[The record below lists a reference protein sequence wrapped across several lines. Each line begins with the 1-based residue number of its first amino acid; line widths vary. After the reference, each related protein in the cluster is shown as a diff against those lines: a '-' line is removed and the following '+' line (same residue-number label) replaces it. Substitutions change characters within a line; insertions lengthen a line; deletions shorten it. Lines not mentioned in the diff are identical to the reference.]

1 MSKRDMID
9 RIRRLNPTAQPEF
22 LASFDEEELLAYLRQ
37 LTELEYEQSRH
48 AGHELALQATA

>member
-22 LASFDEEELLAYLRQ
+22 LAEFNDEDLLAYLRQ
-37 LTELEYEQSRH
+37 LTELEREQSRN
-48 AGHELALQATA
+48 AKHEPALQATA

>member
-22 LASFDEEELLAYLRQ
+22 LADFDEDDLLDYLRQ
-37 LTELEYEQSRH
+37 LTELECEQSRH
-48 AGHELALQATA
+48 AKYEPALQATA

>member
-22 LASFDEEELLAYLRQ
+22 LAEFQENDLLDYLRQ
-37 LTELEYEQSRH
+37 LSDLEHENIRH
-48 AGHELALQATA
+48 NERELALQASA